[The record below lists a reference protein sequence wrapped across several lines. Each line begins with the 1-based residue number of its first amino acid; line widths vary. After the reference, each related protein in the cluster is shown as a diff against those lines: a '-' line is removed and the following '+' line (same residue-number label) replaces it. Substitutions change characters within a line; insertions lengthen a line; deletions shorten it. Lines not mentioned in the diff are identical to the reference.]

1 MHELLSFL
9 QHTLDV
15 ALEAAPWLLFGLI
28 AAGLFKAFVPDQLLL
43 KWIGHG
49 TIGPVS
55 RAALIGT
62 PLPLCSCGVI
72 PAAVG
77 LRRQGASP
85 GATVAFLIATPE
97 TGADSFAISYAM
109 LGPFLMVVR
118 PIAAVISAIVSG
130 LACQLVAW
138 RRPAPVPAIA
148 GQPAAQ
154 PEATCGCASEKSASQ
169 QDNCCGT
176 LTGKDDDCCATDTA
190 DGCKDDCC
198 SSDPAPSGGLARRAL
213 GGLRYAATDL
223 TDDLAGW
230 LLVGLILAGLVAT
243 FISPSALAQYGS
255 GISAMLLMVLIG
267 IPMYICA
274 TASTPLAA
282 AFLLAGVSPG
292 TVLVFLLAGPA
303 TNIATI
309 GLIRR
314 ELGGAVVLT
323 YLAGITGCAIG
334 LGLVTDWLVRSWHL
348 DIAAQ
353 LTTAHGILPTPIAAL
368 SLAVLLICA
377 IKPLRRLI
385 IH

>member
-1 MHELLSFL
+1 MHELLSFF
-9 QHTLDV
+9 QHTLDI

-28 AAGLFKAFVPDQLLL
+28 VAGLIKALVPDQLLL
-43 KWIGHG
+43 KWIGQG
-49 TIGPVS
+49 TIGSVI

-97 TGADSFAISYAM
+97 TGVDSFAISYAM

-130 LACQLVAW
+130 LTCQLVAL
-138 RRPAPVPAIA
+138 RRPALVPAIA
-148 GQPAAQ
+148 GPPAGQPVT
-154 PEATCGCASEKSASQ
+154 TCGCASENTASQ
-169 QDNCCGT
+169 QDSCCGMSSDK
-176 LTGKDDDCCATDTA
+176 GNDYCATDSA

-198 SSDPAPSGGLARRAL
+198 SSGPAPSGGLGRRAL
-213 GGLRYAATDL
+213 AGLRYAATDL

-230 LLVGLILAGLVAT
+230 LLIGLILAGLMAT

-255 GISAMLLMVLIG
+255 GVPAMLLMVLIG
-267 IPMYICA
+267 VPMYICA
-274 TASTPLAA
+274 TASTPIAA

-323 YLAGITGCAIG
+323 YLAGIAGCAIG
-334 LGLVTDWLVRSWHL
+334 LGLATDWLVRQWHL
-348 DIAAQ
+348 EIAAQ
-353 LTTAHGILPTPIAAL
+353 LTTAHGIIPTPITAL
-368 SLAVLLICA
+368 ALAVLLICA
-377 IKPLRRLI
+377 IRPLRRLI
-385 IH
+385 IR